1 MPERKGIIVLGERE
15 IQMVEA
21 TVLDGNGGSVLAFL
35 QGVLKPA
42 MDKELNRAH
51 CKPTFEWET
60 GEDLRPSVPPESL

>member
-1 MPERKGIIVLGERE
+1 
-15 IQMVEA
+15 MVEA